1 MMMNI
6 LDIILEKRY
15 GRELSDEQIA
25 FFVKGVTDGS
35 IPDYQ
40 ISPLLMAIVL
50 NGMSEREMT
59 TLTLEM
65 AKSGE
70 VNDLSYLEG
79 VPVDKHSTGGVGDK
93 ITPLLLP
100 LLATYGIQSVKLSG
114 RGLGYTGGTVDKFES
129 IEGFNCQIAKKDF
142 PELIKKTGMVIS
154 GQTPDLA
161 PADKILYSL
170 RDVTGTVDSIPLIA
184 SSIMSK
190 KIAGG
195 AKALVLDVTCGFGAF
210 MKEESRAREL
220 SAAMIRIGEGAG
232 IKTRA
237 VITEMDQ
244 PLGNRIGNTLEMQ
257 EVYDT
262 LCGKGQ
268 KDVEAVVIELAFQLV
283 RLAGKG
289 MDLDDRE
296 LRVDLLNRLTDGR
309 ALEEY
314 RKLISSQ
321 GGVIDDEGS
330 PRYVDYP
337 FDTMHVNATED
348 GYITNVR
355 ANLIGRASCTLGAG
369 RFEKRD
375 KIDFGAGIILC
386 AKKGDKVKRGDVLC
400 ALCKGEKA
408 DLPDDRLYAAYDL
421 ASKAFEISP
430 NPPKESD
437 PIIAVLPKKP
447 FGVK

>member
-1 MMMNI
+1 MRMYDLIVKKKRGGVMSDEEIKFAVDGFTKGEIPAEQMSAWLMAVWFRGMNSKETSA
-6 LDIILEKRY
+6 LTDAMLHS
-15 GRELSDEQIA
+15 GDMVDLSDIPG
-25 FFVKGVTDGS
+25 VK
-35 IPDYQ
+35 
-40 ISPLLMAIVL
+40 
-50 NGMSEREMT
+50 
-59 TLTLEM
+59 
-65 AKSGE
+65 
-70 VNDLSYLEG
+70 
-79 VPVDKHSTGGVGDK
+79 VDKHSTGGVGDK

-129 IEGFNCQIAKKDF
+129 IEGFDCEIARNRF
-142 PELIKKTGMVIS
+142 PELIKSTGMVIS

-268 KDVEAVVIELAFQLV
+268 KDVEIVVVELAFQLV

-289 MDLDDRE
+289 TDLDDRE
-296 LRVDLLNRLTDGR
+296 LRIDLLQRLTDGR

-314 RKLISSQ
+314 RKLIRSQ
-321 GGVIDDEGS
+321 GGVIDEDGS
-330 PRYVDYP
+330 PKYVEYP
-337 FDTMHVNATED
+337 FDTMHINATED

-355 ANLIGRASCTLGAG
+355 ANLIGRASCQMGAG
-369 RFEKRD
+369 RFEKTD

-386 AKKGDKVKRGDVLC
+386 VKKGDKVKKGDVLC
-400 ALCKGEKA
+400 ALCTGENA
-408 DLPDDRLYAAYDL
+408 DLSDERLYAAYDL
-421 ASKAFEISP
+421 ASAAFEIGP
-430 NPPKESD
+430 NPPAERD
-437 PIIAVLPKKP
+437 PVIAVLPKKP

>member
-1 MMMNI
+1 MNI

-15 GRELSDEQIA
+15 GRELTDEQIA

-65 AKSGE
+65 ARSGD

-79 VPVDKHSTGGVGDK
+79 IPVDKHSTGGVGDK

-100 LLATYGIQSVKLSG
+100 LLSSYGIQSVKLSG

-129 IEGFNCQIAKKDF
+129 IAGFDCEIARKRF
-142 PELIKKTGMVIS
+142 PDLIKKTGMVIS

-237 VITEMDQ
+237 VITDMDQ

-268 KDVEAVVIELAFQLV
+268 KDIEIIVTELAFQLI
-283 RLAGKG
+283 RLAGKAL
-289 MDLDDRE
+289 DLDDAE
-296 LRVDLLNRLTDGR
+296 LREDMLNKLRDGT
-309 ALEEY
+309 ALKEY

-321 GGVIDDEGS
+321 GGVICEDGS
-330 PRYVDYP
+330 PLYVDYP
-337 FDTMHVNATED
+337 FDALHVDAPEE
-348 GYITNVR
+348 GYVTNVR

-375 KIDFGAGIILC
+375 KIDFGAGIILY
-386 AKKGDKVKRGDVLC
+386 AKKGDKVKKGDVLC
-400 ALCKGEKA
+400 ALCHGTKA
-408 DLPDDRLYAAYDL
+408 DLPEDRLYAAYEL
-421 ASKAFEISP
+421 ASKAFEIGP
-430 NPPKESD
+430 NPPKERN
-437 PIIAVLPKKP
+437 PVYAVLPKKP